1 MRHRFSILFFVALP
15 FLARTQQFSGQWEG
29 EFIDKSSARG
39 SFAGDKCKYVLEL
52 DVKGDKAIGSS
63 YTYFTEGGKRYYT
76 ICKVEGTIDNKKKYI
91 EVKEVERTKTNIPQ
105 HIRNCFQIHQL
116 TYFKQGTNE
125 TMEGKWIP
133 APNQNNCGF
142 GNTQLTRRTLVN
154 AYPNAYAKLKKDP
167 NPGTPERSNPVT
179 KNNTNP
185 TVNHTASIPK
195 PTKPKTTPSVELEK
209 RNDEI
214 VKQSEKITPIDT
226 ADIAVK
232 PEMISIEKLE
242 KRKNTVLKSI
252 EVESDV
258 VNVDLYDNGEID
270 GDSISLFY
278 NNKLLLADRRLTDK
292 AISIK
297 LPMADDD
304 SVNELVMY
312 AENLGLIPPNTA
324 LMVVRDGPN
333 RYEVR
338 ISSDLEKNGVIRF
351 VHKKRK
357 AP

>member
-1 MRHRFSILFFVALP
+1 MKQSMLNRFSFFLFIAFP
-15 FLARTQQFSGQWEG
+15 FLAYSQQFSGQWEG
-29 EFIDKSSARG
+29 EFIDKSSSRG

-76 ICKVEGTIDNKKKYI
+76 ICKVEGSIDKKKKYI

-105 HIRNCFQIHQL
+105 HIKNCFQIHQL
-116 TYFKQGTNE
+116 TYFKQGDHE

-142 GNTQLTRRTLVN
+142 GSTLLTRRTLIN

-167 NPGTPERSNPVT
+167 PAGSPERGIVT
-179 KNNTNP
+179 SRSTNP
-185 TVNHTASIPK
+185 SLATNKPPK
-195 PTKPKTTPSVELEK
+195 PTPTSPTEPEN
-209 RNDEI
+209 RNDSKSTEPEKN
-214 VKQSEKITPIDT
+214 KQIDT
-226 ADIAVK
+226 IVESTVK
-232 PEMISIEKLE
+232 PDESIDKLE

-258 VNVDLYDNGEID
+258 VSVDLYDNGEID

-278 NNKLLLADRRLTDK
+278 NNKLLLSDRRLTDK
-292 AISIK
+292 AISIT
-297 LPMADDD
+297 LPMADDE

-324 LMVVRDGPN
+324 LMIVRDGPN

>member
-1 MRHRFSILFFVALP
+1 MVHRFPILLFVVLP
-15 FLARTQQFSGQWEG
+15 LITNAQQFSGQWKG
-29 EFIDKSSARG
+29 EFIDKSSSRG
-39 SFAGDKCKYVLEL
+39 SFAGDKCEYVLEL

-63 YTYFTEGGKRYYT
+63 YTYFTEDGKRYYT
-76 ICKVEGTIDNKKKYI
+76 ICRVEGSIDNKKKSI
-91 EVKEVERTKTNIPQ
+91 EIKEIERTKTNSPQ
-105 HIRNCFQIHQL
+105 HINNCFQIHQL
-116 TYFKQGTNE
+116 TYFKQGSIE
-125 TMEGKWIP
+125 TLEGKWVP
-133 APNQNNCGF
+133 APNQKNCGF
-142 GNTQLTRRTLVN
+142 GSTQLTRRTLVN
-154 AYPNAYAKLKKDP
+154 TYPNAYAKIKKDTNPSIPERKTTVVKNTP
-167 NPGTPERSNPVT
+167 NP
-179 KNNTNP
+179 NNNQ
-185 TVNHTASIPK
+185 TASIPK
-195 PTKPKTTPSVELEK
+195 TTKPKTTPSVEIEK
-209 RNDEI
+209 QKDEI
-214 VKQSEKITPIDT
+214 VKQSENNITTDT
-226 ADIAVK
+226 AEVAIK
-232 PEMISIEKLE
+232 PEISIEKLE

-258 VNVDLYDNGEID
+258 VKVDLYDNGEID

-292 AISIK
+292 AISIT

>member
-1 MRHRFSILFFVALP
+1 MVHRFSMFLLIVLPALTY
-15 FLARTQQFSGQWEG
+15 AQQFSGQWKG
-29 EFIDKSSARG
+29 EFIDKSSSRG
-39 SFAGDKCKYVLEL
+39 NFSGDKCEYVLEL
-52 DVKGDKAIGSS
+52 DIKGDKAIGSS

-76 ICKVEGTIDNKKKYI
+76 ICRVEGNIDNKKKYI
-91 EVKEVERTKTNIPQ
+91 EIKEIERTKTNIPQ
-105 HIRNCFQIHQL
+105 HIKNCFQIHQL
-116 TYFKQGTNE
+116 TYFKQGNTE
-125 TMEGKWIP
+125 TLEGKWVP

-142 GNTQLTRRTLVN
+142 GSTQLTRRTLVN
-154 AYPNAYAKLKKDP
+154 TYPNAYAKLKKEP
-167 NPGTPERSNPVT
+167 STGSPERNNPIV

-185 TVNHTASIPK
+185 TSNPTVSISK
-195 PTKPKTTPSVELEK
+195 PTKPKATPSVEIEK
-209 RNDEI
+209 RKDEE
-214 VKQSEKITPIDT
+214 VKQPEKNYSIDT
-226 ADIAVK
+226 AEIATK
-232 PEMISIEKLE
+232 PEVSIEKLE
-242 KRKNTVLKSI
+242 RRKNTVLKSI

-292 AISIK
+292 AINIT

>member
-1 MRHRFSILFFVALP
+1 MLNRYSLFFFIIFP
-15 FLARTQQFSGQWEG
+15 FIAHAQQFSGQWEG
-29 EFIDKSSARG
+29 EFIDKSSSRG

-76 ICKVEGTIDNKKKYI
+76 ICKVEGSIDKKKKYI
-91 EVKEVERTKTNIPQ
+91 EVREVERIKTNIPE
-105 HIRNCFQIHQL
+105 HIKNCFQIHQL

-125 TMEGKWIP
+125 TMEGKWVP

-142 GNTQLTRRTLVN
+142 GSTLLTRRTLVN
-154 AYPNAYAKLKKDP
+154 AYPNAYAKLKK
-167 NPGTPERSNPVT
+167 NPSGPERQPSTNKTSNSPLAINKPV
-179 KNNTNP
+179 
-185 TVNHTASIPK
+185 K
-195 PTKPKTTPSVELEK
+195 PIQTTPIEPEK
-209 RNDEI
+209 RNEI
-214 VKQSEKITPIDT
+214 KPNDPEKNKPIDT
-226 ADIAVK
+226 LIEINEK
-232 PEMISIEKLE
+232 PEESIDKLE

-258 VNVDLYDNGEID
+258 VSVDLYDNGEID

-278 NNKLLLADRRLTDK
+278 NNKLLLSNRRLTDK
-292 AISIK
+292 AISIT
-297 LPMADDD
+297 LPMSDDE

-312 AENLGLIPPNTA
+312 AENLGYIPPNTA
-324 LMVVRDGPN
+324 LMIVRDGPN

-351 VHKKRK
+351 VHKNRK